1 MKGEYK
7 TPFESNVH
15 APYERILVSQPLK
28 IPWLSTLFKTTNIVS
43 HVACITKSHDLQ
55 HSDRFD
61 HEE

>member
-28 IPWLSTLFKTTNIVS
+28 YLGYLLSLRQQT
-43 HVACITKSHDLQ
+43 
-55 HSDRFD
+55 
-61 HEE
+61 